1 MRLIAM
7 ALLLLA
13 LPLSASTP
21 ANSVQPFSLS
31 YTVYRNQSMLGVA
44 ELRNKQAKPGYWQFI
59 SKTTATQ
66 GIATIAGAAI
76 NEQSNLIIRNGV
88 LELFSNQLETKV
100 AWKTM
105 LKTTTLDDSRKTYIY
120 KDSKGTKQASYRP
133 GLLDQHSLTLALI
146 ADLNAQKKGP
156 SFVYMVVNREK
167 IEPYTFKIV
176 GTQTL
181 NTAIGKLDTIRVER
195 IRESRNGKTT
205 RIWFAVEKNYTPVL
219 IQQNDENGDDIEMRI
234 AAIK

>member
-1 MRLIAM
+1 MRLLALI
-7 ALLLLA
+7 LLLLA
-13 LPLSASTP
+13 MPLFANTP
-21 ANSVQPFSLS
+21 ANAVQPFSLN

-44 ELRNKQAKPGYWQFI
+44 ELRNKQASPGYWQFI

-66 GIATIAGAAI
+66 GVATIAGANI
-76 NEQSNLIIRNGV
+76 NEQSNLIVRNGL
-88 LELFSNQLETKV
+88 LELFSNRLETKV

-105 LKTTTLDDSRKTYIY
+105 LKTTKLDDASDTYQY
-120 KDSKGTKQASYRP
+120 KDSKGTKQAPYRP

-176 GTQTL
+176 GTQTISTALGKL
-181 NTAIGKLDTIRVER
+181 NTLRVDR
-195 IRESRNGKTT
+195 IRESNDGKTT
-205 RIWFAVEKNYTPVL
+205 RIWFAVDKNYMPVL

>member
-1 MRLIAM
+1 MRLLAV

-13 LPLSASTP
+13 MPLSAGTT
-21 ANSVQPFSLS
+21 AASVQPFSLS
-31 YTVYRNQSMLGVA
+31 YSVYRNQAMLGVA
-44 ELRNKQAKPGYWQFI
+44 ELRNKQVSPGYWQFI
-59 SKTTATQ
+59 TKTTATQ
-66 GIATIAGAAI
+66 GVATIAGASI
-76 NEQSNLIIRNGV
+76 HEQSNLITRNGL

-105 LKTTTLDDSRKTYIY
+105 QKTTKLDDAGKTYVY
-120 KDSKGTKQASYRP
+120 KDSKGTKLAPYRP

-146 ADLNAQKKGP
+146 ADLTAQKKGP

-167 IEPYTFKIV
+167 VEPYTFKIV
-176 GTQTL
+176 ATQTIS
-181 NTAIGKLDTIRVER
+181 TALGKLDTIRVDR
-195 IRESRNGKTT
+195 IRESSNGKTT
-205 RIWFAVEKNYTPVL
+205 RIWFAVDKNYMPVL